1 MSHTCVVLSV
11 DHTDNTTNTTSLDD
25 LITTIRKI
33 IKEARHNELIYPE
46 LNTITTYNELSTW
59 INKYYKCFYSVFRQD
74 LLAVL
79 SAIPYTTTN
88 AI

>member
-11 DHTDNTTNTTSLDD
+11 DHTDSTTNTTTSLDD
-25 LITTIRKI
+25 LIATVRKI

-79 SAIPYTTTN
+79 SAIPYTTN